1 MFSFRTTSLEEQLDK
16 ALQEGKVGCF
26 CTQNCWDTEKGR
38 YMYDIFR
45 ERGNLVTVFS
55 PRDTEL
61 TPETNHIEFSV
72 DELKELDAVIVEIQ
86 DVGSRYFN
94 YTKDV
99 FRLMEEL
106 KSLKEEAC
114 DLLRVYDKEKGY
126 IFSHMRHCP
135 SRGMLNDMSHMEPY
149 HAYCQHCNVIYQP
162 VLRKYGKG

>member
-1 MFSFRTTSLEEQLDK
+1 
-16 ALQEGKVGCF
+16 
-26 CTQNCWDTEKGR
+26 
-38 YMYDIFR
+38 MYDIFR

-106 KSLKEEAC
+106 KSSAAESTALASRPSQSFAISEKFLNH
-114 DLLRVYDKEKGY
+114 LL
-126 IFSHMRHCP
+126 FFASTM
-135 SRGMLNDMSHMEPY
+135 
-149 HAYCQHCNVIYQP
+149 A
-162 VLRKYGKG
+162 

>member
-1 MFSFRTTSLEEQLDK
+1 
-16 ALQEGKVGCF
+16 
-26 CTQNCWDTEKGR
+26 
-38 YMYDIFR
+38 MYDIFR

-106 KSLKEEAC
+106 KSLKEEAPSLYIV
-114 DLLRVYDKEKGY
+114 DHINPAGRVVEGTMPSEEQEAYVLMRDKMNWLLEQYVTMAENKGG
-126 IFSHMRHCP
+126 RHIEIV
-135 SRGMLNDMSHMEPY
+135 GELEE
-149 HAYCQHCNVIYQP
+149 
-162 VLRKYGKG
+162 